1 MYLAANQYIIMISE
15 ESCDTEAWSNN
26 AVNSAA
32 HHSNN
37 LHLKYENRYL
47 EMWNVTLTV
56 LD

>member
-1 MYLAANQYIIMISE
+1 MISE
-15 ESCDTEAWSNN
+15 GSCDTEDWSNN

-32 HHSNN
+32 HHRNK

-56 LD
+56 LDWFVEIHPY

>member
-1 MYLAANQYIIMISE
+1 MISE
-15 ESCDTEAWSNN
+15 GSCDTEAWSNN

-32 HHSNN
+32 HHRNN

-56 LD
+56 LDWFVEIHP